1 MAPSPPSKNPWLR
14 MSALPRAIGV
24 VCVVVGGVWLLQ
36 GIGVAQG
43 SVMSGQATWAVIGA
57 AVIVVGIVVLRRAM
71 NTAKA
76 AIAADPPSAP
86 PAPDAD
92 PELPSDPQ

>member
-14 MSALPRAIGV
+14 MSPLPRAIGV

-43 SVMSGQATWAVIGA
+43 SVMSGKATWAVIGA
-57 AVIVVGIVVLRRAM
+57 VVIVVGVVVLRKAM
-71 NTAKA
+71 NDAKS
-76 AIAADPPSAP
+76 AIAADPPSVP
-86 PAPDAD
+86 PASPTDPAAPAD
-92 PELPSDPQ
+92 PQ

>member
-14 MSALPRAIGV
+14 MSPLPRAIGV

-43 SVMSGQATWAVIGA
+43 SVMSGKATWAVIG
-57 AVIVVGIVVLRRAM
+57 VVVMVGGIVVLRRAM

-76 AIAADPPSAP
+76 AIAADPPSTP
-86 PAPDAD
+86 PSSAVD
-92 PELPSDPQ
+92 PEPPSDPQ